1 MDLTSWED
9 KDEIKYHSREKNEP
23 KPSNEAMFINAPGS
37 KNKKQKQKSEVR
49 QHLRQSKKKKK
60 NREIH

>member
-1 MDLTSWED
+1 MRLNIILE
-9 KDEIKYHSREKNEP
+9 KKNEP
-23 KPSNEAMFINAPGS
+23 KPSNEAMFINAPAS

-60 NREIH
+60 NREIY